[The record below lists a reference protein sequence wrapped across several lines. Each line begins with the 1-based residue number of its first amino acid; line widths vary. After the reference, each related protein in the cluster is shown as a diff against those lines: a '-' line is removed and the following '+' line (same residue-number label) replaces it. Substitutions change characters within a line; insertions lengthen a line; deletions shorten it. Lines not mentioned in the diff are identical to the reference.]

1 LLNSSAYSK
10 QQQGTSDINAKSE
23 NASPPIYA
31 DLWRRLKPGSLILAA
46 GVDEQDNL
54 DGWWEAIIVR
64 VDDDGFR
71 VRWRDDP
78 NWSRRTMATTRAL
91 QRVGDNW
98 LFGSPKDEPR
108 VPIWDDIL
116 DPCCF
121 AWNKRIG
128 MPWKIMS
135 IRSIEAYRS

>member
-23 NASPPIYA
+23 NASPPILA

-98 LFGSPKDEPR
+98 HFGSPKDEPR
-108 VPIWDDIL
+108 VPIL
-116 DPCCF
+116 
-121 AWNKRIG
+121 
-128 MPWKIMS
+128 
-135 IRSIEAYRS
+135 